1 MDFYEEYKYDN
12 IDKVEIKCNQ
22 PNPNYILGES
32 LI

>member
-22 PNPNYILGES
+22 PNPSIYWGKA
-32 LI
+32 